1 MKHTILGAGGSIGN
15 ALAHLLLKN
24 GEDVRLVSRNA
35 HPIEGTEYVTGDL
48 TSYADTLEGV
58 KQSDIVYLCAGLPYD
73 TKIWKE
79 RWPKII
85 RNTTNACKEVGAK
98 LIFFDNVY
106 MYGKVDGIMTEET
119 AHHPISRKGEV
130 RAEISKLLEEEMKK
144 DDLDVIIARAADLYG
159 PFGTPTTSVPYMM
172 VFDRLMHGKAAQ
184 WMADVNQPHSYTYIP
199 DCAEGLC
206 LLAKEDT
213 AWNQIWHLPTHSP
226 AIDGKTFINLAARE
240 IGVEPKY
247 TTLTKSLMRFGKL
260 FNKIAREAYEM
271 LYQNEYPYHFDSSKF
286 NRHFNYVPVNYEEG
300 IRKTIQWINQN
311 KGR

>member
-15 ALAHLLLKN
+15 ALTHVLLKN
-24 GEDVRLVSRNA
+24 GEAVRLLSRNI
-35 HPIEGTEYVTGDL
+35 HPIEGTEYLKGDL

-58 KQSDIVYLCAGLPYD
+58 KQSDIVYLCVGLPYD

-85 RNTTNACKEVGAK
+85 RKTMDACTAVGAK

-106 MYGKVDGIMTEET
+106 MYGKVDGIMTEKT

-159 PFGTPTTSVPYMM
+159 PFGTPATSIPYMM

-199 DCAEGLC
+199 DCAEGLY

-226 AIDGKTFINLAARE
+226 AIDGKTFIDLAARE